1 MYLMEYST
9 ICRRSFAE
17 ITEKKSRFLAQAIP
31 VESEDAAREALEE
44 IRKTYWDA
52 RHHVFAYRV
61 GIQTVTERFSD
72 DGEPART
79 AGLPILDVIKGANVQ
94 NTLIV
99 VTRYFGGTLLGTGG
113 LVRAY
118 THSAKAALEEAGIMK
133 KATYV
138 RYTLAMSY
146 PLLGKIQYG
155 LTEAG
160 YEIEAIEYEDSV
172 SMQVLVREPDTQH
185 FQHLVSELSDGKIQ
199 PLESG
204 RALAA
209 KVESQW
215 VFFPFQKD

>member
-1 MYLMEYST
+1 
-9 ICRRSFAE
+9 
-17 ITEKKSRFLAQAIP
+17 
-31 VESEDAAREALEE
+31 
-44 IRKTYWDA
+44 
-52 RHHVFAYRV
+52 
-61 GIQTVTERFSD
+61 
-72 DGEPART
+72 
-79 AGLPILDVIKGANVQ
+79 
-94 NTLIV
+94 
-99 VTRYFGGTLLGTGG
+99 
-113 LVRAY
+113 
-118 THSAKAALEEAGIMK
+118 MK

-209 KVESQW
+209 KVDSQW